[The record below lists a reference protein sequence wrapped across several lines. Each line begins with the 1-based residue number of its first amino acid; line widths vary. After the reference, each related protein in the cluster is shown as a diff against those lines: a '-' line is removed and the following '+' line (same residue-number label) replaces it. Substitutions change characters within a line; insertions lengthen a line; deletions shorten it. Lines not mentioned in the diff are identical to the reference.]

1 MKVMIQEQLEEIKQ
15 LLLSGKNI
23 LNVNELVSYTSY
35 SKSHIYKLTSQN
47 KIPYSKP
54 GGKAIFFDKKEIDQ
68 WLLQNKVSPI
78 DEDLKYQ

>member
-1 MKVMIQEQLEEIKQ
+1 MEVMIQEQLEEIKQ
-15 LLLSGKNI
+15 LLLSEKNI

-54 GGKAIFFDKKEIDQ
+54 GGKSIFFDKKEIDQ
-68 WLLQNKVSPI
+68 WLLKNKVSPI